1 MLTQSSLAT
10 ERLIVVLRKFPG
22 PCAERAT
29 PVVGGPAG
37 KAQPYLGRGRYSHS
51 DAGGAPSTTSTG
63 ATQTGSSAMG
73 PSICLIFLLRGI
85 ACYKIFEISFNYYLP
100 RMLKWEEAGVLVRT
114 WISR

>member
-37 KAQPYLGRGRYSHS
+37 EAQPYPGRGRHRYS
-51 DAGGAPSTTSTG
+51 DAGGAASTTSTG
-63 ATQTGSSAMG
+63 ATQTGSNAMG
-73 PSICLIFLLRGI
+73 PSICLIFPLRGI
-85 ACYKIFEISFNYYLP
+85 VCCKIARFI
-100 RMLKWEEAGVLVRT
+100 LKKFTFLGC
-114 WISR
+114 